1 LLSLKRTQVR
11 LAIIMEIA
19 KKISISLPP
28 DLLATVD
35 GLVGKSRKR
44 SKLIEDALRDFVAK
58 KQPKILNQRD
68 IEILNKNAEK
78 LNEEALDTLEY
89 QQVNW

>member
-1 LLSLKRTQVR
+1 
-11 LAIIMEIA
+11 MEVA
-19 KKISISLPP
+19 KKISVSLPP
-28 DLLATVD
+28 DLLAKID
-35 GLVGKSRKR
+35 NLVGKSRKR

-58 KQPKILNQRD
+58 KQPKTLNKRD
-68 IEILNKNAEK
+68 IEILNRNAEK

>member
-1 LLSLKRTQVR
+1 
-11 LAIIMEIA
+11 MEIA

-28 DLLATVD
+28 DLLAKVD
-35 GLVGKSRKR
+35 KLVGKSRKR
-44 SKLIEDALRDFVAK
+44 SKLIEDALCDFVAK
-58 KQPKILNQRD
+58 KQPKALNKRD